1 MSDQRTAIRKEVLA
15 LFQNEGKRSF
25 RPKEVAKRL
34 GYFANE
40 EYRLCRQ
47 VLEELTETGKIERVK
62 GNQFTLR
69 PTIGQLEGRLSV
81 HPKGYGF
88 VKVEG
93 HPDDYYVKAR
103 RLGTALDGDTV
114 RIAVGVRKP
123 GDERREAEV
132 MEVIKRGRST
142 AVGTFEH
149 SGSFATVTPDD
160 RRLTHDVYVD
170 LGTIGE
176 AVTGDKVQVSIDSF
190 EHRGGAPIG
199 RILKVL
205 GSADDPA
212 IQTIALAMSI
222 GVDIDFPEGVESEAD
237 QISQTIPAAE
247 IKRRTDFR
255 GETVFTIDPVDAKD
269 FDDALHLKT
278 LGNGRVEVGVHIAD
292 VSHYVEPG
300 GLIDAAAQDRA
311 TSTYLVDRVI
321 PMLPEVLSNEVCSL
335 NPGVDRLTFSC
346 VVELDSKGTVHDFR
360 VVEGIICSAHRL
372 SYEEA
377 QELIVGLHP
386 DHPLSDTLGQL
397 NSMAKTMRD
406 QRFEHGSIDFDIKE
420 VRVELDE
427 QGKPIR
433 IVPRERRDSN
443 RLIEEFMLLANR
455 LIATRYGDDGQ
466 DFVFRV
472 HDPPDAERIAHL
484 SSYVAAFGHE
494 LKHDKGHVSPRAL
507 NDLLRAV
514 SGRPESPVI
523 EEAALRSMSKAKYDV
538 ANKGHYGLAAEHYT
552 HFTSPIRRYPDLL
565 VHRLIKEQLD
575 GKHRVNHD
583 DLSDLAHHCSERES
597 VATEAE
603 RESVKLKKVEYVMD
617 HVGEEYAGVISG
629 VSRFGVYIELEE
641 LLVQGMVHVRNMNDD
656 YYEYDETSFSLVGA
670 KRGKRYKPGGR
681 VKVLIAAASLENREI
696 DFEFV

>member
-1 MSDQRTAIRKEVLA
+1 MSDQLSAIRNEVLA
-15 LFQNEGKRSF
+15 LFRNEGKRSF

-47 VLEELTETGKIERVK
+47 VLEELTETGKIQRVK

-69 PTIGQLEGRLSV
+69 PTSGQLEGRLSV

-88 VKVEG
+88 VSVEG
-93 HPDDYYVKAR
+93 HADDFYVKAR

-132 MEVIKRGRST
+132 MEVLKRGRKT

-160 RRLTHDVYVD
+160 KRLTHDIYVD
-170 LGTIGE
+170 LETVGE
-176 AVTGDKVQVSIDSF
+176 AVSGDKVQVSIDAF

-212 IQTIALAMSI
+212 IQTMALAMSI
-222 GVDIDFPEGVESEAD
+222 GVDIDFPTGVEAEAD
-237 QISQTIPAAE
+237 RIIQTIPVSE

-255 GETVFTIDPVDAKD
+255 KETVFTIDPVDAKD
-269 FDDALHLKT
+269 FDDALHLKS
-278 LGNGRVEVGVHIAD
+278 LGKGRIEVGIHIAD

-300 GLIDAAAQDRA
+300 GLIDEAAQERA

-346 VVELDSKGTVHDFR
+346 VVELDLNGVVKGFR

-377 QELIVGLHP
+377 QELIAGLHP
-386 DHPLSDTLGQL
+386 DHPLSDTLAEL
-397 NSMAKTMRD
+397 NRVAKVMRD
-406 QRFEHGSIDFDIKE
+406 RRFEHGSIDFDIRE

-427 QGKPIR
+427 QGKPVR

-443 RLIEEFMLLANR
+443 RLIEEYMLLANR
-455 LIATRYGDDGQ
+455 LIAARYGDADH
-466 DFVFRV
+466 DMVFRV
-472 HDPPDAERIAHL
+472 HDPPDAERIAQL
-484 SSYVAAFGHE
+484 SSYVAVFGHE
-494 LKHDKGHVSPRAL
+494 LKHENGHVSPRKL
-507 NDLLRAV
+507 NELLRAV
-514 SGRPESPVI
+514 SGRPEAPVI
-523 EEAALRSMSKAKYDV
+523 EQAALRSMSKAKYDV
-538 ANKGHYGLAAEHYT
+538 INKGHYGLAAEHYT

-575 GKHRVNHD
+575 GKRRVDHD
-583 DLSDLAHHCSERES
+583 ALADLARHCSERES

-617 HVGEEYAGVISG
+617 HIGEEYAGVISG
-629 VSRFGVYIELEE
+629 VSRFGVYIELED
-641 LLVQGMVHVRNMNDD
+641 LLVEGMVHVRNMNDD
-656 YYEYDETSFSLVGA
+656 YYEYDETSFSLVGM

-681 VKVLIAAASLENREI
+681 VRVLIASASVENREI

>member
-212 IQTIALAMSI
+212 IQTMALA
-222 GVDIDFPEGVESEAD
+222 DE
-237 QISQTIPAAE
+237 
-247 IKRRTDFR
+247 
-255 GETVFTIDPVDAKD
+255 
-269 FDDALHLKT
+269 
-278 LGNGRVEVGVHIAD
+278 
-292 VSHYVEPG
+292 
-300 GLIDAAAQDRA
+300 
-311 TSTYLVDRVI
+311 
-321 PMLPEVLSNEVCSL
+321 
-335 NPGVDRLTFSC
+335 
-346 VVELDSKGTVHDFR
+346 
-360 VVEGIICSAHRL
+360 HR
-372 SYEEA
+372 
-377 QELIVGLHP
+377 
-386 DHPLSDTLGQL
+386 
-397 NSMAKTMRD
+397 
-406 QRFEHGSIDFDIKE
+406 
-420 VRVELDE
+420 
-427 QGKPIR
+427 
-433 IVPRERRDSN
+433 
-443 RLIEEFMLLANR
+443 
-455 LIATRYGDDGQ
+455 
-466 DFVFRV
+466 
-472 HDPPDAERIAHL
+472 
-484 SSYVAAFGHE
+484 
-494 LKHDKGHVSPRAL
+494 
-507 NDLLRAV
+507 
-514 SGRPESPVI
+514 
-523 EEAALRSMSKAKYDV
+523 
-538 ANKGHYGLAAEHYT
+538 
-552 HFTSPIRRYPDLL
+552 RRY
-565 VHRLIKEQLD
+565 
-575 GKHRVNHD
+575 
-583 DLSDLAHHCSERES
+583 
-597 VATEAE
+597 
-603 RESVKLKKVEYVMD
+603 
-617 HVGEEYAGVISG
+617 
-629 VSRFGVYIELEE
+629 
-641 LLVQGMVHVRNMNDD
+641 
-656 YYEYDETSFSLVGA
+656 
-670 KRGKRYKPGGR
+670 
-681 VKVLIAAASLENREI
+681 
-696 DFEFV
+696 